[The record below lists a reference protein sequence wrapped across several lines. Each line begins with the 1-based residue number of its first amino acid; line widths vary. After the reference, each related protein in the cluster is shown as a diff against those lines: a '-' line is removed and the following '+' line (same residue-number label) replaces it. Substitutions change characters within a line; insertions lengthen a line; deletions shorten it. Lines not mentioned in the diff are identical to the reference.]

1 VGKNGGNSPKRAL
14 AAVFASHREGG
25 ELFQGATELSLDAK
39 GRLAVP
45 TRHRDALASG
55 SGKVVLTAHPDGCL
69 LLYPQVAWEPL
80 RAKLQALSNF
90 NEQARWW
97 QRLLLG
103 FAEELELDGSGR
115 ILVSP
120 ALRKLA
126 SLQKQ
131 VMLVGQGSRFE
142 VWDLERWEEKL
153 GQAMQMAASSPPP
166 GTEGFAL

>member
-1 VGKNGGNSPKRAL
+1 MHG
-14 AAVFASHREGG
+14 EGG
-25 ELFQGATELSLDAK
+25 GVFQGATELSLDAK

-55 SGKVVLTAHPDGCL
+55 SAKVVLTAHPDGCL
-69 LLYPQVAWEPL
+69 LLYPHLAWEPI
-80 RAKLQALSNF
+80 RSKLQSLSNF

-103 FAEELELDGSGR
+103 FAEELEPDGSGR

-126 SLQKQ
+126 GLQKQ

-142 VWDLERWEEKL
+142 VWDLQRWEEKL
-153 GQAMQMAASSPPP
+153 GQAMQMAATSPPP